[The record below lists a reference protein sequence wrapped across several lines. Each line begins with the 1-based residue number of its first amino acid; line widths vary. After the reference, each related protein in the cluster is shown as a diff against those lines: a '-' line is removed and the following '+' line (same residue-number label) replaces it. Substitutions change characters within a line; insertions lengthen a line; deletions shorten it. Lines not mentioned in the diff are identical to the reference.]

1 MRAMMVLRA
10 RSVQAQGGAGGVAG
24 LPGDVVSAGV
34 LVLGVS
40 VRTPSLLFLPPA
52 MCVPPPVFRRWL
64 RRRRE
69 FLPNLR
75 PTCMHGT
82 WWGPLSAGLLRL
94 VEQVDP
100 ALWGVWMSP

>member
-10 RSVQAQGGAGGVAG
+10 RSVQAQGDAGGVAG

-34 LVLGVS
+34 LVLGVA
-40 VRTPSLLFLPPA
+40 VPPA

-69 FLPNLR
+69 FLPNLH